1 MIMDKIRNAIQNCM
15 GEVNLAPYK
24 GGIVKAI
31 PRFGGKPV
39 FYRICRGR
47 PVRILDGVRITLS

>member
-1 MIMDKIRNAIQNCM
+1 MITDKIRNAIQDYM
-15 GEVNLAPYK
+15 GDVNMVHYK
-24 GGIVKAI
+24 GRIVKAT

-47 PVRILDGVRITLS
+47 PVRISDDARITLA